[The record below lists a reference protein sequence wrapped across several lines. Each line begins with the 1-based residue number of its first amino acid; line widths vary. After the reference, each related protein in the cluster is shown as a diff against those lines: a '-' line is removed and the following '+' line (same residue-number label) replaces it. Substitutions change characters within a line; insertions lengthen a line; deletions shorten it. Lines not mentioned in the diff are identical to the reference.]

1 LFAKVLVRETGSSED
16 DEDDAKKK
24 KMMKKNETE
33 NEDSKGAPETT
44 RTAKKSLHFCE

>member
-1 LFAKVLVRETGSSED
+1 LFSKVLVRETGSSED

-24 KMMKKNETE
+24 KKNETE